1 MRKPHPPPA
10 PSPRGR
16 GGERPLA
23 AALVALLLA
32 AAPAAAAKF
41 DPRAGIPAPTALSPL
56 ARVGE
61 VERRTPENLWERI
74 DGEAELYKSYDF
86 VSSAHARYEDPADP
100 DRSVTL
106 SVFMMERE
114 IGAFGLFASFRP
126 RDCARVVPIGN
137 GACLGGEQGI
147 FWHGAF
153 FVVADAAGPDAWRVS
168 DLRRALEA
176 AAAAL
181 GTAPKRPEFLRV
193 FARFA
198 DTETIRYHPVHLL
211 GRKVF
216 PPGLE
221 GSSDGVTWF
230 LTEGA
235 CNLEAIYATYSETL
249 QGAVRSEPGG
259 LRTLSGFDPE
269 LGPITLSGG

>member
-1 MRKPHPPPA
+1 MR
-10 PSPRGR
+10 R
-16 GGERPLA
+16 LA
-23 AALVALLLA
+23 AALAASLLLA
-32 AAPAAAAKF
+32 AAPVAAVPI
-41 DPRAGIPAPTALSPL
+41 DPGAGIPAPTALSPL
-56 ARVGE
+56 VLAGA
-61 VERRTPENLWERI
+61 VERHTPEDLWERI
-74 DGEAELYKSYDF
+74 NGEAELYKSYAF
-86 VSSAHARYEDPADP
+86 VSSAHVRYEDPDDP

-106 SVFMMERE
+106 SVFMMDRE
-114 IGAFGLFASFRP
+114 IGAFGMFASFRP
-126 RDCARVVPIGN
+126 ADCLRVQPIGN
-137 GACLGGEQGI
+137 GGCLGGEQGF

-153 FVVADAAGPDAWRVS
+153 FVLADAAGPDASRPA

-181 GTAPKRPEFLRV
+181 GPAPPRPDYLRV
-193 FARFA
+193 FARFV

-221 GSSDGVTWF
+221 GRSDGVTWF

-235 CNLEAIYATYSETL
+235 CNLEAIYATYADTL